1 MKATIILDDTKHYPV
16 LLSELI
22 SIITPQYGGTFIDCT
37 FGQGGYTEKI
47 LDFPITKVIGLDRDS
62 ESFKKAEKIQKKF
75 EDRFFF
81 KNIKFS
87 QLNNLKLKNENIK
100 GVIFDLG
107 YSYTQIKDPQKGLSF
122 DFVGE
127 LNMKMGINDFSAKD
141 VINKLD
147 ENELEKVF
155 RYFGE
160 EKESKRI
167 AHNIVEDRK
176 KIKINTEELVRIIES
191 SKRKK
196 NYKIHSATKVFQA
209 LRILVNK
216 EISELIYGLINA
228 VKIVKKDGIVAVVTF
243 HSLEDKIVK
252 NFKNVAKKKVS
263 EKELD
268 LLIAMM
274 KKSSKPIFY
283 TGGGVINSGP
293 KASELLKELVS
304 ITGFPITSTL
314 QGLGSYPGEDNQFLG
329 MLGMHGTYEANNA
342 MHDCDLLINIGAR
355 FDDRITGKIDE
366 FSPKSK
372 KVHIDIDPSSI
383 NKIIKVDL
391 AIVGD
396 VADVIK
402 STTKTLKKKNLNL
415 EK

>member
-1 MKATIILDDTKHYPV
+1 MKATIISEMKNHYPV

-47 LDFPITKVIGLDRDS
+47 LDFPKTKVIGLDRDS

-127 LNMKMGINDFSAKD
+127 LNMKMGINEFSAKD

-147 ENELEKVF
+147 ENELEKIF
-155 RYFGE
+155 KYFGE

-167 AHNIVEDRK
+167 AHNIVEDRRSRE
-176 KIKINTEELVRIIES
+176 ITTEELVRIIDS

-196 NYKIHSATKVFQA
+196 NYKIHNATKIFQA
-209 LRILVNK
+209 LRIFVNK

-228 VKIVKKDGIVAVVTF
+228 TKVVKKDGVIAVVTF
-243 HSLEDKIVK
+243 HSIEDKIVK
-252 NFKNVAKKKVS
+252 YFFKSLSENKSVSRYMPETDTKINLFNLVNKKPTMPS
-263 EKELD
+263 EKEISENPPSRSAKLRYAIKKENFYNFETDILD
-268 LLIAMM
+268 KFKTLIE
-274 KKSSKPIFY
+274 IENF
-283 TGGGVINSGP
+283 
-293 KASELLKELVS
+293 
-304 ITGFPITSTL
+304 
-314 QGLGSYPGEDNQFLG
+314 
-329 MLGMHGTYEANNA
+329 
-342 MHDCDLLINIGAR
+342 
-355 FDDRITGKIDE
+355 
-366 FSPKSK
+366 SK
-372 KVHIDIDPSSI
+372 K
-383 NKIIKVDL
+383 L
-391 AIVGD
+391 
-396 VADVIK
+396 
-402 STTKTLKKKNLNL
+402 
-415 EK
+415 